1 MLHAAVGCQDQARA
15 AAGPGTFSASAELVV
30 VVVVVVV
37 SPSPL
42 YGGDSLLTTHHRH
55 HKMLDA
61 PCAASISL
69 VKCEVCTSYPS
80 IPRTSSAKLA
90 PHPHPHNCTMY
101 LYL

>member
-1 MLHAAVGCQDQARA
+1 MSCRVCSTTQQSCIVLHSAAVLHAAVGCQDQARA

-42 YGGDSLLTTHHRH
+42 YGGDSLLTTHHHRH

-69 VKCEVCTSYPS
+69 VKCEV
-80 IPRTSSAKLA
+80 
-90 PHPHPHNCTMY
+90 
-101 LYL
+101 

>member
-1 MLHAAVGCQDQARA
+1 MLHAAVEGQDQARA

-30 VVVVVVV
+30 MVVVVV

-55 HKMLDA
+55 HKML
-61 PCAASISL
+61 PVQPASAWLS
-69 VKCEVCTSYPS
+69 VKCEVATVHPS
-80 IPRTSSAKLA
+80 IPRTRLPSS
-90 PHPHPHNCTMY
+90 PHTPALPHNCTMY

>member
-1 MLHAAVGCQDQARA
+1 MLHSPAVLHAAVGCQDQARA

-30 VVVVVVV
+30 VVVVVV

-61 PCAASISL
+61 HCAASIGL
-69 VKCEVCTSYPS
+69 VKCEV
-80 IPRTSSAKLA
+80 
-90 PHPHPHNCTMY
+90 
-101 LYL
+101 

>member
-1 MLHAAVGCQDQARA
+1 MGCQDQARA

-42 YGGDSLLTTHHRH
+42 YGGDSLLTTHNHRH

-61 PCAASISL
+61 PCAANISL
-69 VKCEVCTSYPS
+69 VKCEV
-80 IPRTSSAKLA
+80 
-90 PHPHPHNCTMY
+90 
-101 LYL
+101 